1 MNSLQ
6 IALRVL
12 RVDRRTRTSAI
23 LTAIGVAVATGLVL
37 LLATLP
43 FATQNREQRALW
55 QGEQFYS
62 RGSDGPVKLLFSSSK
77 DYFDGQQIIRVD
89 VALTSGATAAEI
101 QLPPGVPQLPGP
113 GETVVSPALG

>member
-55 QGEQFYS
+55 QGEQLYS
-62 RGSDGPVKLLFSSSK
+62 SRADGPAKLLLNSSK
-77 DYFDGQQIIRVD
+77 DYFDGKEIIRVD
-89 VALTSGATAAEI
+89 VALTGGAT
-101 QLPPGVPQLPGP
+101 P
-113 GETVVSPALG
+113 

>member
-1 MNSLQ
+1 VNSLQ

-12 RVDRRTRTSAI
+12 KIDRRTRTSAI

-62 RGSDGPVKLLFSSSK
+62 RGSDAPAKILFNPSK
-77 DYFDGQQIIRVD
+77 
-89 VALTSGATAAEI
+89 
-101 QLPPGVPQLPGP
+101 
-113 GETVVSPALG
+113 